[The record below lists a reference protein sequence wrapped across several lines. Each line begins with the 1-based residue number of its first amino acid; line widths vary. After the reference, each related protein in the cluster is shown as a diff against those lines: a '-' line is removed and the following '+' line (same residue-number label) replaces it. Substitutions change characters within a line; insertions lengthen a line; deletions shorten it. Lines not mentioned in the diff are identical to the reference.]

1 MTSFPL
7 QLQSVTKVYGRPPSE
22 VTAVRDVSLSVS
34 EGMVVVILGP
44 SGSGKTTLLSIAG
57 CLLKPTSGAVR
68 IMGRDVTG
76 LSEGQ
81 LPEVRLRHIGF
92 VFQTF
97 NLLEPLTALQN
108 VMIPMNLAGKGGA
121 PARIRAQALMTELG
135 LEARMSRLSQEL
147 SAGEQ
152 QRVAI
157 ARALANQP
165 DVVLADEPTA
175 NLDSAT
181 GQRVM
186 MLLAGLVRRG
196 ETKALVVVTHDS
208 RILDFADE
216 VLWME
221 DGTLRVDA
229 DRAGKGVRQAERS
242 GATPTD

>member
-1 MTSFPL
+1 M
-7 QLQSVTKVYGRPPSE
+7 
-22 VTAVRDVSLSVS
+22 
-34 EGMVVVILGP
+34 I
-44 SGSGKTTLLSIAG
+44 
-57 CLLKPTSGAVR
+57 
-68 IMGRDVTG
+68 
-76 LSEGQ
+76 
-81 LPEVRLRHIGF
+81 
-92 VFQTF
+92 
-97 NLLEPLTALQN
+97 LEPG
-108 VMIPMNLAGKGGA
+108 GKGGA
-121 PARIRAQALMTELG
+121 PARIRAQGLMSELG

-175 NLDSAT
+175 NLDSAA

-186 MLLAGLVRRG
+186 TLLAGLVRRG

-242 GATPTD
+242 GATPRD